1 MKPMKVTAGEFAPDV
16 DEMIEKATN
25 MEEMLIKVAELQDDS
40 QLRNITGVEEAPM
53 THYWTNQ
60 QQPEDKIESMS
71 KKNIGPQNVTM
82 LDANPHQT
90 GSTLAAHENTAG
102 GIRKAKESKPDFFDA
117 DGDGNKTESMKDA
130 LKTKKKGKKIG
141 IKKGAK
147 KCPCGSGKMASAC
160 CGSDVKKGNMAEKDK
175 YCMKNFGKKYSECSA
190 NQKAQCDRAHGP
202 VKKAPMDALAAL
214 AGGGGGKPP
223 MGGDMGGDDMG
234 DMGGDDMGGDDD
246 PQALADKIKGLVD
259 KLAGGAGGGPD
270 MGDMGGDMG
279 GAPPMGGGGAPG
291 PM

>member
-25 MEEMLIKVAELQDDS
+25 MEEMLMKVAELKDDS
-40 QLRNITGVEEAPM
+40 QIRNITGVEEAPM

-60 QQPEDKIESMS
+60 QQPEDDVESVS

-102 GIRKAKESKPDFFDA
+102 GIRKASKPDFLDM
-117 DGDGNKTESMKDA
+117 DGDGDRKEPMRSA
-130 LKTKKKGKKIG
+130 LK
-141 IKKGAK
+141 
-147 KCPCGSGKMASAC
+147 
-160 CGSDVKKGNMAEKDK
+160 DKKGNMGEKDK

-190 NQKAQCDRAHGP
+190 KQKAQCDKAHGP

-214 AGGGGGKPP
+214 AGGGGEKPP
-223 MGGDMGGDDMG
+223 MG
-234 DMGGDDMGGDDD
+234 
-246 PQALADKIKGLVD
+246 
-259 KLAGGAGGGPD
+259 
-270 MGDMGGDMG
+270 GDMGGDMG

>member
-25 MEEMLIKVAELQDDS
+25 MEEMLMKVAELKDDS
-40 QLRNITGVEEAPM
+40 QIRNITGVEEAPM

-60 QQPEDKIESMS
+60 QQPEDKVENVS

-102 GIRKAKESKPDFFDA
+102 GIRKASKPDFLDM
-117 DGDGNKTESMKDA
+117 DGDGDRKEPMRSA
-130 LKTKKKGKKIG
+130 LKDKKGKKG
-141 IKKGAK
+141 KKVAI
-147 KCPCGSGKMASAC
+147 
-160 CGSDVKKGNMAEKDK
+160 KKGNMGEKDK

-190 NQKAQCDRAHGP
+190 KQKAQCDKAHGP

-214 AGGGGGKPP
+214 AGGGGEKPP
-223 MGGDMGGDDMG
+223 MGSDMGAMGDDMG
-234 DMGGDDMGGDDD
+234 DDDD

-259 KLAGGAGGGPD
+259 KLADGAGGGPD

>member
-25 MEEMLIKVAELQDDS
+25 MEEMLMKVAELQDDS
-40 QLRNITGVEEAPM
+40 QMRNITGVEEAPM

-60 QQPEDKIESMS
+60 QQPEEKIESVS

-102 GIRKAKESKPDFFDA
+102 GIRKASKPDFLDM
-117 DGDGNKTESMKDA
+117 DGDGDRKEPMRSA
-130 LKTKKKGKKIG
+130 LKDKKGKKG
-141 IKKGAK
+141 KKVAI
-147 KCPCGSGKMASAC
+147 
-160 CGSDVKKGNMAEKDK
+160 KKGNMGEKDK

-190 NQKAQCDRAHGP
+190 KQKAQCDKVHGP

-223 MGGDMGGDDMG
+223 MGGDMGSDMGAMGDDMG
-234 DMGGDDMGGDDD
+234 DDDD

-259 KLAGGAGGGPD
+259 KLADGAGGGPD

>member
-25 MEEMLIKVAELQDDS
+25 MEEMLMKVAELQDDS
-40 QLRNITGVEEAPM
+40 QMRNITGVEEAPM

-60 QQPEDKIESMS
+60 QQPEEKIESVS

-102 GIRKAKESKPDFFDA
+102 GIRKASKPDFLDM
-117 DGDGNKTESMKDA
+117 DGDGDRKEPMRSA
-130 LKTKKKGKKIG
+130 LKDKKGKKG
-141 IKKGAK
+141 KKVAIKKGK
-147 KCPCGSGKMASAC
+147 KCPCGNGRMAAEC
-160 CGSDVKKGNMAEKDK
+160 CGD
-175 YCMKNFGKKYSECSA
+175 
-190 NQKAQCDRAHGP
+190 

-214 AGGGGGKPP
+214 AGGGEGKPP
-223 MGGDMGGDDMG
+223 MGGDMGGGDMG
-234 DMGGDDMGGDDD
+234 DMGDDMGGDDD

-259 KLAGGAGGGPD
+259 KLADGAGGGPD

>member
-25 MEEMLIKVAELQDDS
+25 MEEMLTKVAELKDDS
-40 QLRNITGVEEAPM
+40 QIRNITGVEEAPM

-60 QQPEDKIESMS
+60 QQPEDKVENVS
-71 KKNIGPQNVTM
+71 KKNVGAQNVTM

-130 LKTKKKGKKIG
+130 LKTKKKGKKVAI
-141 IKKGAK
+141 
-147 KCPCGSGKMASAC
+147 
-160 CGSDVKKGNMAEKDK
+160 KKGNMGEKDK
-175 YCMKNFGKKYSECSA
+175 YCMKNFGKKYSKCSA
-190 NQKAQCDRAHGP
+190 KQKAQCDKAHGP
-202 VKKAPMDALAAL
+202 VEKAGPMDALAAL
-214 AGGGGGKPP
+214 AGGGGAGKPP
-223 MGGDMGGDDMG
+223 MGGDDMGGDDMG
-234 DMGGDDMGGDDD
+234 AMGDDMGGDDD

-259 KLAGGAGGGPD
+259 KLADAGGGPD

>member
-16 DEMIEKATN
+16 EEMLEKANN

-40 QLRNITGVEEAPM
+40 QMRNITGVEEAPM

-60 QQPEDKIESMS
+60 QQPEEKVESVS
-71 KKNIGPQNVTM
+71 KKNVGPQNVTM

-102 GIRKAKESKPDFFDA
+102 GIRKASKPDFLDM
-117 DGDGNKTESMKDA
+117 DGDGDRKEPMRSA
-130 LKTKKKGKKIG
+130 LKDKKGKKG
-141 IKKGAK
+141 KKVAI
-147 KCPCGSGKMASAC
+147 
-160 CGSDVKKGNMAEKDK
+160 KKGNMGGKDK

-190 NQKAQCDRAHGP
+190 KQKAQCDRAQGP
-202 VKKAPMDALAAL
+202 VEKAGPMDALAAL
-214 AGGGGGKPP
+214 TGGGGGKPP
-223 MGGDMGGDDMG
+223 MGGDMGGGDMGGGDMG
-234 DMGGDDMGGDDD
+234 DMGGMGDMGDDDD

-259 KLAGGAGGGPD
+259 KLADGAGGGPD